1 MNYFL
6 LRFGGS
12 PYSDSLSR
20 LFECS
25 IRAHHWNLYLP
36 FFSNKIPQS
45 VNGFV
50 SNPTPLWI
58 LPQEGG
64 LSAANNHCTLQTPSE
79 SVSRLCLVVTI
90 EPSNQ
95 PSHLTKLH
103 ILSVSLAE
111 GRVNGER
118 DLLNLYCHL
127 CERLQKR
134 TNFLV
139 RPSVVSWRKHKV
151 DWAKPLLC
159 LRASKTPPPL
169 S

>member
-139 RPSVVSWRKHKV
+139 RP
-151 DWAKPLLC
+151 L
-159 LRASKTPPPL
+159 
-169 S
+169 